1 MALYLLRGATQLPLS
16 NSGSDEGM
24 GTMDVRDVRAVF
36 YYGANCEGSCAA
48 ADEGKPRQL
57 DMGEMVATLE
67 KWNKLSED
75 TRATHQQWMQCKNI
89 EDGTRLRTQLARDL
103 NAWAKARI
111 AKSRESPP

>member
-1 MALYLLRGATQLPLS
+1 
-16 NSGSDEGM
+16 M
-24 GTMDVRDVRAVF
+24 GTIDVRDVRAVF

-48 ADEGKPRQL
+48 ADDGKSPTGLQL
-57 DMGEMVATLE
+57 DMNEMVATLE

-75 TRATHQQWMQCKNI
+75 TRATHQQWMQRKKA

-103 NAWAKARI
+103 NAWAKAQI